1 MLVNLENVREL
12 EDEGGGLVGFEA
24 EAAGEEVEAG
34 GLDDLVGLGENEGL
48 EFEDFADF
56 FLDFHVVVVGVVADA
71 VHFLGDG
78 GGFGDEAGGGEA
90 VEDWV
95 EEGFGFGFE
104 EMGGDGEE
112 GVHFFRGF
120 RFSQ

>member
-78 GGFGDEAGGGEA
+78 GGFGDGAGGGEA
-90 VEDWV
+90 VE
-95 EEGFGFGFE
+95 EGFGGGFE
-104 EMGGDGEE
+104 EMGGDGEQS
-112 GVHFFRGF
+112 VHFFFGV
-120 RFSQ
+120 